1 LEVKIVLSEALN
13 CVRGAGSIKPT
24 SEIEY
29 SALRWEV
36 YAALQNTLDAM
47 AMIVAD
53 LGLKKPS
60 AYSDLGRTLFE
71 GGFLSRGEAEAAERV
86 AAVRNMLAYAY
97 RRVSAEDLQGIV
109 RRLLPKTDKLIIKLG
124 KLVDEKGLDPIE
136 KHINMLGNW
145 QASGRFLGNIQFY

>member
-47 AMIVAD
+47 ALIVAD

-71 GGFLSRGEAEAAERV
+71 GGFLSKGEAEAAERI
-86 AAVRNMLAYAY
+86 APSGTCWPMHIA
-97 RRVSAEDLQGIV
+97 GF
-109 RRLLPKTDKLIIKLG
+109 RLKTFRASLG
-124 KLVDEKGLDPIE
+124 CFFQKPT
-136 KHINMLGNW
+136 N
-145 QASGRFLGNIQFY
+145 S